1 MNADDLIRFASQALM
16 VCMLASLP
24 TVVASAVVGLLVAFI
39 QAVMSL
45 QDQSISYG
53 IKLLAV
59 SVVLVLSAGWAGSQV
74 LNFAQS
80 LVAAAFYQ

>member
-1 MNADDLIRFASQALM
+1 MNADDLVRFASQALM

-24 TVVASAVVGLLVAFI
+24 TVVASAAVGLLVAFI

-59 SVVLVLSAGWAGSQV
+59 SAVLVLTAGWSGAQV

-80 LVAAAFYQ
+80 LITAAFYQ